1 MIDQLQKS
9 RNYGVND
16 KPPCENCGQPTSLIR
31 RSPYEFIRRYASDRH
46 LLASN
51 AVTRLSALW
60 TLRGI
65 CGASGSWSRNSVRA
79 RLQLTGSTGPVGF
92 A

>member
-31 RSPYEFIRRYASDRH
+31 RSPYEFIRRYERQTFACFKCSHEIERIVD
-46 LLASN
+46 AEGN
-51 AVTRLSALW
+51 
-60 TLRGI
+60 LR
-65 CGASGSWSRNSVRA
+65 R
-79 RLQLTGSTGPVGF
+79 
-92 A
+92 